1 MTQPQTTTSP
11 NPSDSTVTKICA
23 THGAFEAPILN
34 FGIDGVPP
42 VTGRCPK
49 CHSEAQAAA
58 EDYKRRQAE
67 QQTARKIQDRWA
79 NSGIPLRFVDRRFDT
94 YHATEP
100 GQKRALT
107 LCRRYADTWP
117 EQRPKGTSLIFSG
130 GPGTGKTHLACAIAA
145 ELIETYQ
152 TNVRFLTVTD
162 ALRAIKDTYR
172 KDAELSERE
181 VLDSLLR
188 PTLLILDE
196 IGVQVGSDHE
206 KLLLFEVLNG
216 RYNDLRP
223 TILLS
228 NLSAAD
234 LETYLGQRVMDRYR
248 ECGAVIAFDWQS
260 RRGAK

>member
-11 NPSDSTVTKICA
+11 TASVDTVTALCA
-23 THGAFEAPILN
+23 THGQYEAPVLD
-34 FGIDGVPP
+34 FGIEGTKPIL
-42 VTGRCPK
+42 GRCPTCRAEWQK
-49 CHSEAQAAA
+49 QHEAREAAQL
-58 EDYKRRQAE
+58 ERERSQ
-67 QQTARKIQDRWA
+67 RIQSRFNDSR
-79 NSGIPLRFVDRRFDT
+79 IPRRFAERRFEN
-94 YHATEP
+94 YEATEP
-100 GQKRALT
+100 GQKRALS
-107 LCRRYADTWP
+107 LCRRYVETWA

-130 GPGTGKTHLACAIAA
+130 GPGTGKTHLACAIATA
-145 ELIETYQ
+145 LIEEYQ
-152 TNVRFLTVTD
+152 THVLFVTVTD
-162 ALRAIKDTYR
+162 AIRSIKETYR
-172 KDAELSERE
+172 KDSELSESE
-181 VLDSLLR
+181 AIGSLTS

-260 RRGAK
+260 RRGVR